1 MKIMPFKT
9 GVKPAVKD
17 HIRESVCV
25 GINVC
30 LCICV
35 CVCARVTCSGLNSD
49 VRMLLMLDHLG
60 HREVKETRGPRGPSG
75 PLHVS
80 AVPSQ
85 ADLEIHRETRA
96 SQEMP
101 L

>member
-1 MKIMPFKT
+1 MCRYKCVLVHMCMC
-9 GVKPAVKD
+9 V
-17 HIRESVCV
+17 VCDMFRSEQYRD
-25 GINVC
+25 
-30 LCICV
+30 
-35 CVCARVTCSGLNSD
+35 A
-49 VRMLLMLDHLG
+49 LMLDNLG
-60 HREVKETRGPRGPSG
+60 HREVKETSLSPWSLG

-96 SQEMP
+96 SKEMP